1 METGLDVLVGFDGYC
16 TSECR
21 PALCVL
27 DIYQLREEYTED
39 YRDILK
45 TTRDI
50 LKTTR
55 DILKIYTYLERYMCS
70 DTMHIIIYLH
80 MN

>member
-27 DIYQLREEYTED
+27 DVYQLREEYTED

-50 LKTTR
+50 LKITR
-55 DILKIYTYLERYMCS
+55 DIHVPRAVHVFRYNNIPAHELKI
-70 DTMHIIIYLH
+70 
-80 MN
+80 